1 MVRSDLAI
9 WAVIA
14 VVGAGTFAFRFS
26 FIYLFEHVDEVPD
39 PAERAL
45 RYVAPAVLAAIVA
58 PSLLVVDGSI
68 VLVGNDRL
76 LAGLVGAAVAWHTE
90 SIIWTMVAGV
100 GALVVLQQV
109 VF

>member
-14 VVGAGTFAFRFS
+14 AVGVGTFAFRFS
-26 FIYLFEHVDEVPD
+26 FIYLFEYVDEVPD

-45 RYVAPAVLAAIVA
+45 RYVAPAVLAALVA

-68 VLVGNDRL
+68 AVMGNDRL
-76 LAGLVGAAVAWHTE
+76 LAGLVGAIVAWRTE

-100 GALVVLQQV
+100 GALVVLQQF